1 MARPLFDPQ
10 PWLNPIEGDNPSGVG
25 LRNELR
31 FHDIE
36 RLMQPKIDVVRDE
49 RNNAVSQ
56 SAVPVQ
62 WGEVLETAAELSK
75 SGRDLRLLVIVVRA
89 LANDSGFGGLR
100 AGLELLAKSIEVFW
114 ESLHP
119 ELRDSP
125 SPRDAALRRIN
136 ALIQLESEADGVL
149 GDLAKNVFFS
159 VRLDGQV
166 SGSDLEMA
174 MLDGQTM
181 LRAAAQGLNE
191 KEKAGLLEKHET
203 RIQRVK
209 KACKAYADQEAANWE
224 NLRSEANAAL
234 AAFAQLEEILGLK
247 LGAEGK
253 ASNLPKLGQFL
264 QRVVATV
271 NNSSTIAPESAGN
284 PPPVTNV
291 TSQEPSV
298 GLDSSVTTTGAG
310 AIPDR
315 LNSRGDVIKLLDLI
329 IDFYDRTEPSSP
341 IPHLAKRMRR
351 MVPMDFL
358 ALMEEMAPSGL
369 KEFKSLAGVGEDK
382 KG

>member
-1 MARPLFDPQ
+1 MFDPQ
-10 PWLNPIEGDNPSGVG
+10 PWLDPIEGYNPSGIG

-36 RLMQPKIDVVRDE
+36 RLMQPKIDVVRDD

-56 SAVPVQ
+56 SAIPVE
-62 WGEVLETAAELSK
+62 WSEVLQTAAELSK

-89 LANDSGFGGLR
+89 LANEGGFGGLGY
-100 AGLELLAKSIEVFW
+100 GLDLLAKSIEAYW
-114 ESLHP
+114 ENLHP

-136 ALIQLESEADGVL
+136 ALLQLESESDGVL
-149 GDLAKNVFFS
+149 GDLTKQVFFS
-159 VRLDGQV
+159 VRPLGPIT
-166 SGSDLEMA
+166 GSDLEMA
-174 MLDGQTM
+174 MLDGQAM
-181 LRAAAQGLNE
+181 LREAAQGLND
-191 KEKAGLLEKHET
+191 KEKSVLLEKHEA

-209 KACKAYADQEAANWE
+209 TACKVQAEQDGASFDS
-224 NLRSEANAAL
+224 LRSEANAAL
-234 AAFAQLEEILGLK
+234 AAFDGLEEILGLK
-247 LGAEGK
+247 LAADGK
-253 ASNLPKLGQFL
+253 ANNLPKLGQFL
-264 QRVVATV
+264 KRVAATLD
-271 NNSSTIAPESAGN
+271 NSGTVGPESTVK

-291 TSQEPSV
+291 TSQQPSV
-298 GLDSSVTTTGAG
+298 GLASPPATTGAG

-315 LNSRGDVIKLLDLI
+315 LNSRGDVEKLLDLI

-341 IPHLAKRMRR
+341 IPHLARRMRR

-369 KEFKSLAGVGEDK
+369 KEFKSLAGVGDDK

>member
-1 MARPLFDPQ
+1 MFDPQ